1 MANRGTDRIPTL
13 GTKEN
18 GVEISR
24 RAFLRGTV
32 AGAIVV
38 AGFDT
43 RLRSWVSAAEVEN
56 HTAAL
61 AEDFP
66 SFDGVLLLD
75 PASLAAAADDF
86 GHFVH
91 RQPLAVLKPG
101 SVNDVVDM
109 VRFARRN
116 QIEIAARGQAHS
128 TQGQAQAEAGVIVD
142 MSTLATVH
150 EINPTN
156 ALVDGGT
163 RWLDL
168 LNQTLPQG
176 LTPPTLVDFLELTVG
191 GNLSVGG
198 IGSQSFRHG
207 PNVDNVLE
215 LQVVTGEGELVS
227 CSATQNVALFDA
239 VRAGLGQFGLIVR
252 ARVRLI
258 SAPPNA
264 RLYHALYSS
273 LPDFLADLEKLID
286 DGRFDTVQG
295 SALPDGAGGW
305 LFQLETTKYFSP
317 GNEPD
322 DASLLSGLTFNP
334 GTQSAQDM
342 TYFDY
347 VNRLAPLVAF
357 LQQIGVWAFPHPWV
371 NLFIPAENAQTLIA
385 ETLATLTVD
394 DVGQG
399 PVLIN
404 PFNRELFRAPFFR
417 VPDSRH
423 FFLFALLRNAVPP
436 TPERAA
442 QLVEAN
448 RTLFDRAVTLD
459 GKRYPV
465 DSVPMTTHDWQKHFQ
480 PVWGAFVAAKRH
492 FDPAEIL
499 TPGQG
504 IF

>member
-1 MANRGTDRIPTL
+1 MSG
-13 GTKEN
+13 
-18 GVEISR
+18 EISR
-24 RAFLRGTV
+24 RTFLRGTL
-32 AGAIVV
+32 AGTIVV

-43 RLRSWVSAAEVEN
+43 QLRSWVSAEELEHRAI
-56 HTAAL
+56 AL

-66 SFDGVLLLD
+66 AFNGVLLLD
-75 PASLAAAADDF
+75 DASRAAAADDF
-86 GHFVH
+86 GHLVH

-101 SVNDVVDM
+101 SVDDVVKL
-109 VRFARRN
+109 VTFARRN
-116 QIEIAARGQAHS
+116 NIQVAARGQGHS
-128 TQGQAQAEAGVIVD
+128 TQGQAQVEAGVVVD
-142 MSTLATVH
+142 MATLATVH

-168 LNQTLPQG
+168 LSQTIPQG

-191 GNLSVGG
+191 GTLSLGG
-198 IGSQSFRHG
+198 IGSQAFRHG

-215 LQVVTGEGELVS
+215 LQVVTGEGELVT
-227 CSATQNVALFDA
+227 CSATQNPALFDSA
-239 VRAGLGQFGLIVR
+239 RSGLGQFGLIVR

-258 SAPPNA
+258 AAPPNA
-264 RLYHALYSS
+264 RLYQAFYSS
-273 LPDFLADLEKLID
+273 LPAFLSDQEKLID
-286 DGRFDTVQG
+286 DRRFDTLQG
-295 SALPDGAGGW
+295 FAVPNGAGGW

-322 DASLLSGLTFNP
+322 DATLLSGLAFDP

-347 VNRLAPLVAF
+347 LNRLAPLVAF
-357 LQQIGVWAFPHPWV
+357 LRQIGVWAFPHPWV
-371 NLFIPAENAQTLIA
+371 NLFVPAANAQTLIG

-399 PVLIN
+399 PILIY
-404 PFNRELFRAPFFR
+404 PFNRNVFHTPFFR
-417 VPDSRH
+417 VPSSRH

-442 QLVEAN
+442 ELVAAN
-448 RTLFDRAVTLD
+448 RVLFERAVQLN
-459 GKRYPV
+459 GKRYPF
-465 DSVPMTTHDWQKHFQ
+465 DSVPMTKHDWQKHYQ
-480 PVWGAFVAAKRH
+480 PLWGLFVRAKRH
-492 FDPAEIL
+492 FDPDGIL

-504 IF
+504 IFKKN